1 MIKEAEQL
9 IAEALRR
16 VNLHDSFSPAEI
28 GKRLGMNRFQSEAA
42 ARALSDAGVLV
53 LGFDCAASFS
63 SDFRKSRKRAAGKP
77 ARPVKVGSRQ

>member
-9 IAEALRR
+9 MSEALKR
-16 VNLHDSFSPAEI
+16 VDLHDSFSPAEI

-63 SDFRKSRKRAAGKP
+63 SDFRKSRKRSPAKPGRP
-77 ARPVKVGSRQ
+77 AR